1 MQGEC
6 QERSHWEE
14 KEYGARGGSVDDIGL
29 HLGFKRRIECGH
41 METREPTLQE
51 EETI

>member
-1 MQGEC
+1 MNAKRDPTGRRKNMEQGE
-6 QERSHWEE
+6 
-14 KEYGARGGSVDDIGL
+14 VLDDIGL

-41 METREPTLQE
+41 METREPTLQA